1 MFEKLFES
9 RAVSYQTIFASGD
22 SIEFGNL
29 SGTSVNSDNAFEVTA
44 VYSAVSLIADT
55 ISTLPLGAFYRFDG
69 ARLPFFNAP
78 SWVQQPD
85 VDLPRNSFYSQVIVS
100 LLLDGNAFIR
110 VFSNPAG
117 EVVNLVVLNP
127 RHVEIKRNG
136 LGRLMFKLQGEKTP
150 LSGDEIIYI
159 PDLLKP
165 GSIRGVSRVD
175 QLKEN
180 FGLAKAMENFA
191 ATFFGQGTNMTGVIE
206 FPGNLSKEQSDNL
219 RNGFDRAHQGWRRG
233 HKTGVLSG
241 GATWKQTQIDPASS
255 TLVESRNM
263 AVLDVCRAFNI
274 PPHLLAITEGSSS
287 YASVEQT
294 NLAWVTH
301 GLRPICAKIEDA
313 LTPLLQRVEG
323 GANAF
328 LRFNLDGLLRAD
340 LATRMSAYSTGL
352 QSGFLSINDV
362 RRLEDLAPIT
372 DESANTVRVPLAN
385 VNIDAATLVAEDKK
399 VLMAQRLITSGFKP
413 EQVLSVL
420 GLPMIEHSGIPT
432 VMLQGVA
439 QIDPEDPKSVYEVE

>member
-1 MFEKLFES
+1 
-9 RAVSYQTIFASGD
+9 
-22 SIEFGNL
+22 
-29 SGTSVNSDNAFEVTA
+29 
-44 VYSAVSLIADT
+44 
-55 ISTLPLGAFYRFDG
+55 
-69 ARLPFFNAP
+69 
-78 SWVQQPD
+78 
-85 VDLPRNSFYSQVIVS
+85 
-100 LLLDGNAFIR
+100 
-110 VFSNPAG
+110 
-117 EVVNLVVLNP
+117 
-127 RHVEIKRNG
+127 
-136 LGRLMFKLQGEKTP
+136 
-150 LSGDEIIYI
+150 
-159 PDLLKP
+159 
-165 GSIRGVSRVD
+165 
-175 QLKEN
+175 
-180 FGLAKAMENFA
+180 MENFA
-191 ATFFGQGTNMTGVIE
+191 STFFGQGTNMTGVIE

-219 RNGFDRAHQGWRRG
+219 RNGFDRAHAGWRRG

-255 TLVESRNM
+255 TLVESRTM
-263 AVLDVCRAFNI
+263 AVLDICRAFNI
-274 PPHLLAITEGSSS
+274 PPHLMAITEGSSS

-362 RRLEDLAPIT
+362 RRLEDLPPVS
-372 DESANTVRVPLAN
+372 DDSANTVRVPLAN
-385 VNIDAATLVAEDKK
+385 VNIDAAKLVAEDKK

-413 EQVLSVL
+413 EQVLESL
-420 GLPMIEHSGIPT
+420 GLPVIEHSGVPS

-439 QIDPEDPKSVYEVE
+439 QIDPENPQDVYEVE